1 MNTAQTTEDKE
12 RRYRRYL
19 WLKVY
24 SMKQHLLANATVVD
38 DEAIR
43 FVNEN
48 RTRGHYMSIWMI
60 LGLDL
65 PIK

>member
-1 MNTAQTTEDKE
+1 
-12 RRYRRYL
+12 
-19 WLKVY
+19 
-24 SMKQHLLANATVVD
+24 MKQHLLANANVVD
-38 DEAIR
+38 DEVIR